1 MSQDQGSQG
10 SDAASSEL
18 FTFSLYHYTP
28 SLPAAI
34 LSVAIFA
41 ILTATHGWRMHRAGS
56 LYFTPF
62 TIGGLCMYISQ
73 HAYPTPSGIDRYIG
87 ECLHCY
93 FTTVEV
99 LGYAGRI
106 WSHYDPLAIGGFV
119 IQAILIL
126 VAPAL
131 YAASIYMILGRLIRT
146 MNAQHLSIIPVNRLT
161 RIFVTGDVVS
171 FTLQAGGGGIQ
182 AAGTLDLYNIGE
194 KIIIVGLFVQIA
206 LFSMFVA
213 VSVTCYVRL
222 RASDPPL
229 AAVVENRIPWKR
241 HLYAL
246 FATSVLILVR
256 SVFRVVE
263 YLQGNGGYLIS
274 HEAFLYIF
282 DMALMVAVMVIFAIW
297 YIDDLQGKN
306 MYGKPLQSYSSDAND
321 EEQQTIILQ
330 DLRQA

>member
-1 MSQDQGSQG
+1 
-10 SDAASSEL
+10 
-18 FTFSLYHYTP
+18 
-28 SLPAAI
+28 
-34 LSVAIFA
+34 
-41 ILTATHGWRMHRAGS
+41 
-56 LYFTPF
+56 
-62 TIGGLCMYISQ
+62 
-73 HAYPTPSGIDRYIG
+73 
-87 ECLHCY
+87 
-93 FTTVEV
+93 
-99 LGYAGRI
+99 
-106 WSHYDPLAIGGFV
+106 
-119 IQAILIL
+119 
-126 VAPAL
+126 
-131 YAASIYMILGRLIRT
+131 MILGRLIRT

-161 RIFVTGDVVS
+161 RIFVTGDIVS

-222 RASDPPL
+222 RASSEPPL